1 MDQQNIK
8 DLFEQG
14 VVLLPRLEIKAAA
27 KPWYSHPAWDGV
39 YLKDLVTGKETDGK
53 FSYHIVR
60 IQQGCEVMDHD
71 HETQWEL
78 NIVLNGKGVFT
89 LDETEITVKPGQTF
103 ATPPGTHHTVSAG
116 NEELSLLALFIP
128 ALL

>member
-1 MDQQNIK
+1 MEQQHVS

-14 VVLLPRLEIKAAA
+14 VVLFPRHEIKAVTR
-27 KPWYSHPAWDGV
+27 PWYSHPAWNGV
-39 YLKDLVTGKETDGK
+39 YLKDLVTGKETGGK

-60 IQQGCEVMDHD
+60 IEKGCEVADHN
-71 HETQWEL
+71 HEDLWEW
-78 NIVLNGKGVFT
+78 NVILNGKGVFT
-89 LDETEITVKPGQTF
+89 LDNTENATKPGQTF